1 MASSFRAAYS
11 VAGVGLM
18 LVGFGFLLAG
28 IAALFPSAS
37 MALLGLVLDV
47 VGLVIFF
54 LEWPRF
60 TPGERR
66 LSAYGA
72 GLYVLG
78 IIISFFTGAFALTLN
93 FTAHSIFHTTSS
105 PLNAALQAIGEAFAG
120 ILIYLAFL
128 LFPYGFSKKD
138 EKALLLLGFV
148 GGLVVSVV
156 LNPIAIG
163 GSFYNIT
170 NISTLEGLVTD
181 VISIIFGIAYLVIGN
196 NVRVRK

>member
-28 IAALFPSAS
+28 IAALFPSTS
-37 MALLGLVLDV
+37 MSLLGLVLDV

-54 LEWPRF
+54 LEWTRF

-72 GLYVLG
+72 GLYILG
-78 IIISFFTGAFALTLN
+78 LIVSLFTGAFALTLN
-93 FTAHSIFHTTSS
+93 FTAHSIFHSTSS
-105 PLNAALQAIGEAFAG
+105 PLNAALQALGEAFAG

-128 LFPYGFSKKD
+128 LFPYGFARKE
-138 EKALLLLGFV
+138 EKALLLLGFI
-148 GGLVVSVV
+148 GGLVVSLI
-156 LNPIAIG
+156 LNPLAIG
-163 GSFYNIT
+163 GNFYNIT
-170 NISTLEGLVTD
+170 NISSLEGLVSD
-181 VISIIFGIAYLVIGN
+181 VVSLIFGVAYLVIGN
-196 NVRVRK
+196 AVRVRR